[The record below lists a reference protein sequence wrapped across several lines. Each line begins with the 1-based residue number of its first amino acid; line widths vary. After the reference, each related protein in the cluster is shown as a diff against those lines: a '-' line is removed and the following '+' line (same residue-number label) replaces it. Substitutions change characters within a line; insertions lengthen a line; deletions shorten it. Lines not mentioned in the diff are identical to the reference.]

1 MRKSFSLPAVVR
13 WAFFACIAGPALI
26 VACLTILIFCGTCFI
41 LRKDPL
47 DYIHIVHM
55 EGGHSDT
62 YLQRLSRAW
71 AWFRR
76 LFRTGW
82 KKTNIQ

>member
-1 MRKSFSLPAVVR
+1 MRKGFSLPTVVR

-47 DYIHIVHM
+47 DYIHIEGVH
-55 EGGHSDT
+55 SAT

-71 AWFRR
+71 TGFRR
-76 LFRTGW
+76 LFRSGW